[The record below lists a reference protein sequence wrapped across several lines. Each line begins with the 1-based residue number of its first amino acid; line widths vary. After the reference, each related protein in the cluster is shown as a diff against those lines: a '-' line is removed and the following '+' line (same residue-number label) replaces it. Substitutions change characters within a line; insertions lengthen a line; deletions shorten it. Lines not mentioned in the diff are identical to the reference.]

1 MKIMKIALVALCLLF
16 LGGSQ
21 SMAVDEHCLGGV
33 CLGDSIDKLEIYDWI
48 SGDKMAMKNL
58 ADMPETTLGA
68 VLSFY
73 TAKNGMDSYYKAK
86 NNSNSIYIDSYLE
99 SEKKFIEKYVSGI
112 TDEEKISLNPYY
124 KSNFFDNQALKII
137 KRVIACKGKILRGF
151 RQTEHGNIDMV
162 TIMPSAS
169 TGKFEVICIE
179 RQFPKMDDPQKEKI
193 VSALKDRYPS
203 IKVTPKVKTDF
214 R

>member
-1 MKIMKIALVALCLLF
+1 MCSSDL
-16 LGGSQ
+16 
-21 SMAVDEHCLGGV
+21 
-33 CLGDSIDKLEIYDWI
+33 
-48 SGDKMAMKNL
+48 
-58 ADMPETTLGA
+58 
-68 VLSFY
+68 
-73 TAKNGMDSYYKAK
+73 
-86 NNSNSIYIDSYLE
+86 
-99 SEKKFIEKYVSGI
+99 
-112 TDEEKISLNPYY
+112 DEEKISLNPYY

-151 RQTEHGNIDMV
+151 RQTEHGNFDMV

-203 IKVTPKVKTDF
+203 IMSDGEAHRATFGSNWDDNKPIMFWDNIFCVLRLTKVFKISSNGSYGNKPSFRQAYVAYENHYDDILLRNPLCNKQLAPKVDIE
-214 R
+214 